1 MLEVGAFALRTAWKI
16 PEPKPKIK
24 ARVRHL
30 RAGHKSR
37 DRYNSRSL
45 KATWP
50 AHEKPVVR
58 TMVLSPLC
66 PAVAARRSSHLAE
79 PPVTFRTSY
88 GDSFQLS
95 QYQPRRRIAS
105 ENSEKLVGLAM

>member
-24 ARVRHL
+24 ARVRHS

-58 TMVLSPLC
+58 TMVLSRVC
-66 PAVAARRSSHLAE
+66 PAVAARRGSHLAE
-79 PPVTFRTSY
+79 PLPLPLGPPTVIRS
-88 GDSFQLS
+88 SS

-105 ENSEKLVGLAM
+105 ENSE